1 MVRTGRMIGASPRG
15 MQRNLRHFGTGRPK
29 SGVSRGHPLPAR
41 RIRPFAR
48 PGAHGYAARPV
59 TARSERFTTPSLG
72 GVFLHALH
80 RGEASRHP
88 LVLLHGGGANAH
100 WWDHLAPA
108 FAERFH
114 VVALDFRGHGDSD
127 HPASLSPGG
136 FARDLEALLQHV
148 GAHEPVL
155 MGHSMGGHIALD
167 HAARSGQL
175 RALVAIEIV
184 RGAPSRE
191 RRAMRLA
198 LAARRSYRTRED
210 AIARYRFLPPAPHA
224 SESLRASIAA
234 HSVGQEQGG
243 RFGFKF
249 DPRWFG
255 LPPSQPPPLGAVR
268 CPTLIVRGAESPL
281 LSAEGAAA
289 FAAEIPAARI
299 AVVEAA
305 GHNLHLEQPE
315 AFLAAVQ
322 PFLLEH
328 G

>member
-1 MVRTGRMIGASPRG
+1 
-15 MQRNLRHFGTGRPK
+15 
-29 SGVSRGHPLPAR
+29 
-41 RIRPFAR
+41 
-48 PGAHGYAARPV
+48 V
-59 TARSERFTTPSLG
+59 TARSERFTTPSLR
-72 GVFLHALH
+72 GVFLHAIR
-80 RGEASRHP
+80 RGDPSQRA

-108 FAERFH
+108 LAENFH

-127 HPASLSPGG
+127 HPAELEVGA
-136 FARDLEALLQHV
+136 FARDLEALLEHL
-148 GAHEPVL
+148 GAQAAGAREPIL

-167 HAARSGQL
+167 HAARSGGV

-184 RGAPSRE
+184 RGAPTRA
-191 RRAMRLA
+191 RRVMRLA
-198 LAARRSYRTRED
+198 LAVRRSYPTRED

-224 SESLRASIAA
+224 SEQLRARIAA
-234 HSVGQEQGG
+234 HSVAQLPDG

-255 LPPSQPPPLGAVR
+255 LPPSPGPPLSAVR

-281 LSAEGAAA
+281 LSEEGAAD
-289 FAAEIPAARI
+289 FAAEIPSAQV
-299 AVVEAA
+299 AVIEAG

-322 PFLLEH
+322 PFLSSFA
-328 G
+328 GTAPA